1 MTGIVTGRLH
11 VPVPRHRQFVFGMTE
26 LRVFT
31 TSILGSVPAAFYWA
45 LGLLLRGGVVY
56 LNRLWCSSCSRSS
69 KGSRVN
75 DNENRLR
82 GSSGSSVNANHNAYH
97 YWGRSVARLL
107 LVEWIILVLGIAVI
121 FREPR
126 AERSFCLIPFLS
138 YFDYGTNS
146 YFMEKAALNILNV
159 VLFLPVG
166 FLLKLSNVNV
176 SKGSSGSKGSR
187 SSSGPK
193 EGSRSSNG
201 SSCSS
206 VNFEGIAYPYVN
218 WKGAMVVG
226 LLISVVIEVLQF
238 VFKRGLCEVDDVIHN
253 VLGCMIGYGVA
264 SILKR

>member
-1 MTGIVTGRLH
+1 
-11 VPVPRHRQFVFGMTE
+11 MTE

-31 TSILGSVPAAFYWA
+31 TTILGSVPVAFYWA
-45 LGLLLRGGVVY
+45 LGFLLLVGVFY
-56 LNRLWCSSCSRSS
+56 L
-69 KGSRVN
+69 
-75 DNENRLR
+75 NRLR
-82 GSSGSSVNANHNAYH
+82 GSSGSSVNANHKAYH

-166 FLLKLSNVNV
+166 FLSGVILK
-176 SKGSSGSKGSR
+176 GW
-187 SSSGPK
+187 PW
-193 EGSRSSNG
+193 
-201 SSCSS
+201 
-206 VNFEGIAYPYVN
+206 
-218 WKGAMVVG
+218 WKVMIPCLCISLTIE
-226 LLISVVIEVLQF
+226 LLQLILM
-238 VFKRGLCEVDDVIHN
+238 RGFCETDDVIHN
-253 VLGCMIGYGVA
+253 VLGALIGYGVA